1 MSIAADMPLLTS
13 GLVVGYS
20 GHGLNRP
27 FTAEV
32 GRGGFVALLGA
43 NGSGKSTL
51 LRTLAGS
58 QAPVAGKVEVAGRDI
73 SGFTPAE
80 LARYIAVVTTDRVE
94 ADALTVRE
102 VVEMGRYPY
111 TGFFGRL
118 DGSDRRIV
126 DEAMAFTGVAPM
138 AARFV
143 ASLSDG
149 ERQKVMIARALAQD
163 TPLMLLDEPTSF
175 LDVASRIEVLSLLA
189 RLARERRKAVVLS
202 THDVS
207 SALGHASALWL
218 MMPDGK
224 IVATTPAEA
233 LASHEAF
240 LTDGGCFSPLDG
252 LFAARGIAFDGVR
265 LDYRSTE
272 TP

>member
-1 MSIAADMPLLTS
+1 MSIAADIPLLTS
-13 GLVVGYS
+13 GIVVGYS

-58 QAPVAGKVEVAGRDI
+58 VAGRVEVAGRDI

-189 RLARERRKAVVLS
+189 RLAHVRRKAVVLS

-207 SALGHASALWL
+207 SALGHASTLWL
-218 MMPDGK
+218 MMPDGR

-233 LASHEAF
+233 LALHEAA
-240 LTDGGCFSPLDG
+240 LSTPAIFSPLDG
-252 LFAARGIAFDGVR
+252 LFAARGIAFDGAR
-265 LDYRSTE
+265 LDYRSADNL
-272 TP
+272 

>member
-1 MSIAADMPLLTS
+1 MTTSVEIPLQTS
-13 GLVVGYS
+13 GLVVGYG

-27 FTAEV
+27 FSAEV
-32 GRGGFVALLGA
+32 GRGDFVALLGA
-43 NGSGKSTL
+43 NGTGKSTL

-58 QAPVAGKVEVAGRDI
+58 QPPVAGAVRVDGRDI
-73 SGFTPAE
+73 SGIGTGE
-80 LARYIAVVTTDRVE
+80 LARHIAVVTTDRVE

-118 DGSDRRIV
+118 DAVDGRIV
-126 DEAMAFTGVAPM
+126 DEAMEFAGIASM

-189 RLARERRKAVVLS
+189 RMARERQKAVVLS

-207 SALGHASALWL
+207 SALGYASALWL
-218 MMPDGK
+218 MMPSGE
-224 IVATTPAEA
+224 IAVTTPADAVA
-233 LASHEAF
+233 LHEAS
-240 LTDGGCFSPLDG
+240 LADPAVPSPLDG
-252 LFAARGIAFDGVR
+252 LFAGRGIAFDGSR
-265 LDYRSTE
+265 MDYRPSDR
-272 TP
+272 P

>member
-1 MSIAADMPLLTS
+1 MSIAADIPLLTS
-13 GLVVGYS
+13 GIVVGCS

-58 QAPVAGKVEVAGRDI
+58 QTPVAGRVEVAGRDI

-111 TGFFGRL
+111 TGFFGV
-118 DGSDRRIV
+118 ST
-126 DEAMAFTGVAPM
+126 APTGVSSTRRWLLPESH
-138 AARFV
+138 RWLR
-143 ASLSDG
+143 ASWHRS
-149 ERQKVMIARALAQD
+149 A
-163 TPLMLLDEPTSF
+163 T
-175 LDVASRIEVLSLLA
+175 ASG
-189 RLARERRKAVVLS
+189 RR
-202 THDVS
+202 
-207 SALGHASALWL
+207 
-218 MMPDGK
+218 
-224 IVATTPAEA
+224 
-233 LASHEAF
+233 
-240 LTDGGCFSPLDG
+240 
-252 LFAARGIAFDGVR
+252 
-265 LDYRSTE
+265 
-272 TP
+272 

>member
-1 MSIAADMPLLTS
+1 MSIAADMPLMTS

-20 GHGLNRP
+20 GHGLNCP

-32 GRGGFVALLGA
+32 GCGGFVALLGA

-58 QAPVAGKVEVAGRDI
+58 QPPVAGRVEVAGRDI
-73 SGFTPAE
+73 SGFTPVE

-163 TPLMLLDEPTSF
+163 TPLM
-175 LDVASRIEVLSLLA
+175 
-189 RLARERRKAVVLS
+189 RLAVSKCSLCWRAWPASDRKQ
-202 THDVS
+202 
-207 SALGHASALWL
+207 
-218 MMPDGK
+218 
-224 IVATTPAEA
+224 
-233 LASHEAF
+233 
-240 LTDGGCFSPLDG
+240 
-252 LFAARGIAFDGVR
+252 
-265 LDYRSTE
+265 
-272 TP
+272 

>member
-1 MSIAADMPLLTS
+1 M
-13 GLVVGYS
+13 
-20 GHGLNRP
+20 
-27 FTAEV
+27 
-32 GRGGFVALLGA
+32 ALLGA

-58 QAPVAGKVEVAGRDI
+58 QSAVEGFVLVDGKDI
-73 SGFTPAE
+73 SAIGMAE

-118 DGSDRRIV
+118 DGSDRRVV

-218 MMPDGK
+218 MMPDGE

-240 LTDGGCFSPLDG
+240 LIDGGCFSPLDG
-252 LFAARGIAFDGVR
+252 LFAARGIAFDGAR
-265 LDYRSTE
+265 LDYCSADNL
-272 TP
+272 

>member
-1 MSIAADMPLLTS
+1 MSIAADMPLQTS
-13 GLVVGYS
+13 ELVVGYS

-58 QAPVAGKVEVAGRDI
+58 QAPVAGMIEVAGRRI

-80 LARYIAVVTTDRVE
+80 LAHYIAVVTTDRVE

-118 DGSDRRIV
+118 DGSDQRIV

-189 RLARERRKAVVLS
+189 RLARERHKAVVLS

-207 SALGHASALWL
+207 SALAHASALWL
-218 MMPDGK
+218 MMPDGA
-224 IVATTPAEA
+224 IIATSPADA
-233 LASHEAF
+233 LAAHDTF
-240 LTDGGCFSPLDG
+240 LTAPDWFSPLDS
-252 LFAARGIAFDGVR
+252 LFAARGIAFDGAR
-265 LDYRSTE
+265 LDYRSTYNL
-272 TP
+272 